1 MSTLTSITES
11 KWHGILAQHLW
22 KQKRGKFMQEKNLWI
37 TKTALLLAMLIVLQ
51 AVTRSFSQLVTG
63 SCVNAV
69 LALAILVIGFS
80 SGIIVAA
87 ISPFAAFLLGI
98 GPQLFPIVPAIAV
111 GNIVFVAVLW
121 VLTHKHQ
128 DELKWSLIGWFFS
141 ALCKFLT
148 LYVIV
153 VQLLCHIL
161 PLKEAQIAAF
171 SAMFSWP
178 QLFTALIGGAA
189 AMLIAPRLRRALRSE
204 S

>member
-1 MSTLTSITES
+1 MTE
-11 KWHGILAQHLW
+11 KT
-22 KQKRGKFMQEKNLWI
+22 LWI
-37 TKTALLLAMLIVLQ
+37 TKTALLLALLIVLQ
-51 AVTRSFSQLVTG
+51 AVTRSFSQIITG

-69 LALAILVIGFS
+69 LALAVLTAGLP

-98 GPQLFPIVPAIAV
+98 GPQLFPIVPAIAA
-111 GNIVFVAVLW
+111 GNIVFVTVLW

-128 DELKWSLIGWFFS
+128 DDMKWSLTGWCIS
-141 ALCKFLT
+141 AICKFLS

-153 VQLLCHIL
+153 VQFLCRIL
-161 PLKEAQIAAF
+161 PLKEAQIATF
-171 SAMFSWP
+171 STMFSWL
-178 QLFTALIGGAA
+178 QLLTALIGGGI

>member
-1 MSTLTSITES
+1 M
-11 KWHGILAQHLW
+11 
-22 KQKRGKFMQEKNLWI
+22 REKTLWI
-37 TKTALLLAMLIVLQ
+37 TKTAMLLALLIVLQ

-69 LALAILVIGFS
+69 LALAVLTAGLPS
-80 SGIIVAA
+80 SIVVAS

-98 GPQLFPIVPAIAV
+98 GPQLFPIVPAIAA
-111 GNIVFVAVLW
+111 GNIVFVAALW

-128 DELKWSLIGWFFS
+128 GELKWSLTGWFFS

-153 VQLLCHIL
+153 VQFLCRVL
-161 PLKEAQIAAF
+161 PLKEAQIATF
-171 SAMFSWP
+171 STMFSWP

-189 AMLIAPRLRRALRSE
+189 AMLIAPRLRKALRSD
-204 S
+204 SRSH